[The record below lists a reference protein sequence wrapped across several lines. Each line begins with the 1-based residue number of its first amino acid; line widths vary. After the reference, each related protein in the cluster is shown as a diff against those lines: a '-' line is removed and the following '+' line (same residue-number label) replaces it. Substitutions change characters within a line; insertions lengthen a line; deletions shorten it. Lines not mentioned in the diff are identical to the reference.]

1 MCGRNITTSLP
12 HYRYVFEELCFALA
26 NSEQGYTM
34 SSSPMQA
41 FARQPMKVL
50 HIAETIRGGI
60 ASYLNE
66 LHPQQQASFGA
77 DNVHYVV
84 PSDHRR
90 DLPGIDDNQITTFER
105 PSRGV
110 AGLFQMLRASMQ
122 ALDAFRPDVVHL
134 HSSFAGLVL
143 RPALAARSDGPRVVY
158 CPHGWAFSR
167 ETGRLSHLV
176 TKAAENLLART
187 ADRIICI
194 SGDEF
199 NEAVRAGIPADRLT
213 LVHNGISKTRSPQP
227 VAADWTSEKVKV
239 LFIGRLDRQKGFDL
253 LMEAA
258 RTLEDVLDIR
268 MIGASVVNKYEGPSV
283 PSNVTLLGWL
293 DRPTIETQLEA
304 ADLVVIPSRWEAFGL
319 VALEAMRAAKP
330 ILAFR
335 SGALPEIVVD
345 GVTGVLCEP
354 VAVQPLVDG
363 FRRALDFDL
372 RVLGQR
378 GYDRFK
384 QLYDVQKTHGQ
395 LQQVYLEL
403 LQDDRAPVAAK
414 TALQSDLS
422 KNF

>member
-1 MCGRNITTSLP
+1 
-12 HYRYVFEELCFALA
+12 
-26 NSEQGYTM
+26 
-34 SSSPMQA
+34 
-41 FARQPMKVL
+41 MKVL

-77 DNVHYVV
+77 ENVHYVV
-84 PSDHRR
+84 PSDHRH
-90 DLPGIDDNQITTFER
+90 DLAGIDDSQITTFER
-105 PSRGV
+105 SGRSIS
-110 AGLFQMLRASMQ
+110 GLFQMLRASMQ

-143 RPALAARSDGPRVVY
+143 RPALAARSGGPRVVY
-158 CPHGWAFSR
+158 CPHGWAFAR

-176 TKAAENLLART
+176 TKAAETVLART
-187 ADRIICI
+187 SDRIICI

-199 NEAVRAGIPADRLT
+199 NEAVRAGIPADRLS
-213 LVHNGISKTRSPQP
+213 LVHNGISKSRPLPHP
-227 VAADWTSEKVKV
+227 VAADWTSENVKV

-253 LMEAA
+253 LIEAA
-258 RTLEDVLDIR
+258 RSLEDVLDIR
-268 MIGASVVNKYEGPSV
+268 MIGASVVNKYEGPKI
-283 PSNVTLLGWL
+283 PPNVSLLGWL

-319 VALEAMRAAKP
+319 VALEAMRAGKP

-354 VAVQPLVDG
+354 VAIQPLVDG
-363 FRRALDFDL
+363 FRRALDLDL
-372 RVLGQR
+372 KVLGQR

-384 QLYDVQKTHGQ
+384 QLYDIQKTHGE
-395 LQQVYLEL
+395 LQRIYVEL
-403 LQDDRAPVAAK
+403 LEDDQTPIEAK
-414 TALQSDLS
+414 AGLQSDLS

>member
-1 MCGRNITTSLP
+1 
-12 HYRYVFEELCFALA
+12 
-26 NSEQGYTM
+26 M
-34 SSSPMQA
+34 SGNPVQSI
-41 FARQPMKVL
+41 KVL

-66 LHPQQQASFGA
+66 LHPHQQLSFGGE
-77 DNVHYVV
+77 NVHYVI

-90 DLPGIDDNQITTFER
+90 DLVEIEDSQITTFER
-105 PSRGV
+105 AGRSV

-167 ETGRLSHLV
+167 ETGRISHLM
-176 TKAAENLLART
+176 TKAVESLLART
-187 ADRIICI
+187 SDRIICI
-194 SGDEF
+194 SGDEY
-199 NEAVRAGIPADRLT
+199 NEAIRAGISADRLS
-213 LVHNGISKTRSPQP
+213 LVHNGISKSRPLSQA
-227 VAADWTSEKVKV
+227 VAANWESKKLKV

-253 LMEAA
+253 LNEAA
-258 RTLEDVLDIR
+258 RSLEDLLDVRIV
-268 MIGASVVNKYEGPSV
+268 GASVVSKSESSIV
-283 PSNVTLLGWL
+283 PANVSLLGWL
-293 DRPTIETQLEA
+293 DRQQIETYLET

-363 FRRALDFDL
+363 FRRMLDLDL
-372 RVLGQR
+372 KVLGQR

-384 QLYDVQKTHGQ
+384 QLYDIQNTHRQ
-395 LQQVYLEL
+395 LHDVYTEL
-403 LQDDRAPVAAK
+403 LQDDRAPHKEKAA
-414 TALQSDLS
+414 LDLS

>member
-1 MCGRNITTSLP
+1 
-12 HYRYVFEELCFALA
+12 
-26 NSEQGYTM
+26 
-34 SSSPMQA
+34 
-41 FARQPMKVL
+41 MKVL

-66 LHPQQQASFGA
+66 LHPQQAASFGA
-77 DNVHYVV
+77 ENVHYVV

-90 DLPGIDDNQITTFER
+90 DLAGIDDSQITTFAR
-105 PSRGV
+105 SGRGV
-110 AGLFQMLRASMQ
+110 SGLFQMLRASMQ
-122 ALDAFRPDVVHL
+122 ALDAFKPDVVHL
-134 HSSFAGLVL
+134 HSTFAGLVL
-143 RPALAARSDGPRVVY
+143 RPALAARSEGPRVVY

-187 ADRIICI
+187 SDRIICI

-213 LVHNGISKTRSPQP
+213 LVHNGISKTRPPLDP
-227 VAADWTSEKVKV
+227 VAADWTSNKAKV

-253 LMEAA
+253 LIEAA
-258 RTLEDVLDIR
+258 RSLEDVLELR
-268 MIGASVVNKYEGPSV
+268 MVGASVVGKSEGPAV
-283 PSNVTLLGWL
+283 PPNVLLLGWL
-293 DRPTIETQLEA
+293 DRQQIETQLEA

-354 VAVQPLVDG
+354 VAVQPLIDG
-363 FRRALDFDL
+363 FRRALDLDL
-372 RVLGQR
+372 KVLGQR

-384 QLYDVQKTHGQ
+384 QFYDVQKTHGQ
-395 LQQVYLEL
+395 LQQVYVEL
-403 LQDDRAPVAAK
+403 LDDNRAPIEAK
-414 TALQSDLS
+414 TGLQSDLS

>member
-1 MCGRNITTSLP
+1 
-12 HYRYVFEELCFALA
+12 
-26 NSEQGYTM
+26 M
-34 SSSPMQA
+34 SGNPLQTI
-41 FARQPMKVL
+41 KVL

-66 LHPQQQASFGA
+66 LHPQQQQSFGA
-77 DNVHYVV
+77 ENIHYVV

-90 DLPGIDDNQITTFER
+90 DLVGIENSQITTFQR
-105 PSRGV
+105 SGRGV

-122 ALDAFRPDVVHL
+122 ALDAFKPDIVHL

-143 RPALAARSDGPRVVY
+143 RPALAARSNGPHVVY

-167 ETGRLSHLV
+167 ETGRISHLM
-176 TKAAENLLART
+176 TKAAESLLART
-187 ADRIICI
+187 SDRIICI
-194 SGDEF
+194 SGDEY
-199 NEAVRAGIPADRLT
+199 NEAIRAGISADRLS
-213 LVHNGISKTRSPQP
+213 LVHNGISKRRPLAQSVP
-227 VAADWTSEKVKV
+227 ADWDSNKVKV

-253 LMEAA
+253 LIEAA
-258 RTLEDVLDIR
+258 RSLEDVLDLRIV
-268 MIGASVVNKYEGPSV
+268 GASVVSKSEGSTV
-283 PSNVTLLGWL
+283 PANVSLLGWL
-293 DRPTIETQLEA
+293 DRRQIETHLEA

-354 VAVQPLVDG
+354 VAVQPLVEG

-372 RVLGQR
+372 KVLGQR
-378 GYDRFK
+378 GYERFK
-384 QLYDVQKTHGQ
+384 QLYDIQKTHGQ

-403 LQDDRAPVAAK
+403 LANDRTPVTAK
-414 TALQSDLS
+414 AGLQSDLS

>member
-1 MCGRNITTSLP
+1 
-12 HYRYVFEELCFALA
+12 
-26 NSEQGYTM
+26 M
-34 SSSPMQA
+34 SGNPVQSV
-41 FARQPMKVL
+41 KVL

-77 DNVHYVV
+77 ENVHYVI

-90 DLPGIDDNQITTFER
+90 DLVGIEDSQITTFER
-105 PSRGV
+105 SGRGV
-110 AGLFQMLRASMQ
+110 SGLFQMLRASMQ
-122 ALDAFRPDVVHL
+122 ALDAFKPDIVHL

-143 RPALAARSDGPRVVY
+143 RPALAARSDGPCVVY

-167 ETGRLSHLV
+167 ETGRLSHLM
-176 TKAAENLLART
+176 TKAAEGLLART
-187 ADRIICI
+187 SDRIICI

-199 NEAVRAGIPADRLT
+199 NEAIGAGIPADRLT
-213 LVHNGISKTRSPQP
+213 LVNNGISKSRPLPQV
-227 VAADWTSEKVKV
+227 VAANWDSKKVKV

-253 LMEAA
+253 LIEAA
-258 RTLEDVLDIR
+258 RSLEDVLDVRIV
-268 MIGASVVNKYEGPSV
+268 GASVISKSEGPAV
-283 PSNVTLLGWL
+283 PANVSLLGWL
-293 DRPTIETQLEA
+293 DRQKIETYLEA

-335 SGALPEIVVD
+335 SGALPEIVLD

-363 FRRALDFDL
+363 FRRMLDLDL
-372 RVLGQR
+372 KVLGQR

-384 QLYDVQKTHGQ
+384 QLYDIQKTHQQ
-395 LQQVYLEL
+395 LRDVYSEL
-403 LQDDRAPVAAK
+403 LQHDRAPLKEKAE
-414 TALQSDLS
+414 LDLS